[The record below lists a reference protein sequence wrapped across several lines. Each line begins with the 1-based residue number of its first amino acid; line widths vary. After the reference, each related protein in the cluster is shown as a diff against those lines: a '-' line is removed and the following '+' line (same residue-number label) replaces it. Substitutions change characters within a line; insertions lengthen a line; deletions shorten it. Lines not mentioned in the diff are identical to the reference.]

1 MGWPRFLVANGAGG
15 IVWAIAYGSLG
26 YFLGDQVHSVTGRFG
41 IVLAVVADIGLVLF
55 LRRNLGRL
63 ENEAVV
69 ALPGPLTR
77 EAPGLAPAAPSRPR
91 LAPAFGKVAQLL
103 APARAALSEVASQR
117 LLFER
122 PLGVVLVMAQKTIW
136 GVTLAA
142 LASLLL
148 VLRAMQVTQPLQ
160 SLFRVELREDP
171 HDLVATFLIG
181 LLPSFSLG
189 AELLLGLAA
198 LTYALIEAIQV
209 WGLWRLHSAPK
220 AVS

>member
-1 MGWPRFLVANGAGG
+1 MTRRTAFAG
-15 IVWAIAYGSLG
+15 
-26 YFLGDQVHSVTGRFG
+26 
-41 IVLAVVADIGLVLF
+41 
-55 LRRNLGRL
+55 
-63 ENEAVV
+63 
-69 ALPGPLTR
+69 
-77 EAPGLAPAAPSRPR
+77 
-91 LAPAFGKVAQLL
+91 
-103 APARAALSEVASQR
+103 
-117 LLFER
+117 
-122 PLGVVLVMAQKTIW
+122 
-136 GVTLAA
+136 
-142 LASLLL
+142 LLL